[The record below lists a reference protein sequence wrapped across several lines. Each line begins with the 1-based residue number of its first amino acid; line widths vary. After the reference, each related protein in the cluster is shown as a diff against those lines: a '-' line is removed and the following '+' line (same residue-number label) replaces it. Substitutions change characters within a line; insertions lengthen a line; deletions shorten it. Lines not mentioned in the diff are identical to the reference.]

1 MNEIKNITLQEIQP
15 VKLVQ
20 SDIGSQINENFKNIN
35 DNFVNLVGAEYL
47 KGTKG
52 DSITTNTIILRADK
66 SEEDIDGIGYEL
78 YNKFISLIFGDDEVD
93 KNRVTNIDK
102 SKVIIAWDESNSK
115 QISSFPYI
123 FKDPVTPGENP
134 ANYKDYSCVI
144 YFDNNKGEYVKE
156 DSLPTLYYDND
167 KKDFCWKVNGIE
179 TQIIAMGPMGIG
191 TPGTGILLAK
201 GTKKNNIYEITH
213 FLHSFNGSNNIS
225 LDDWLRVDDEKN
237 KEKLKELSIQNN
249 SLVFAHIVETTNQEK
264 SISET
269 SETSTPKEKWEWG
282 LLKLDSEDQY
292 KFLFGGNLSNF
303 FAIGGATL
311 GELMEDNN
319 VLYVLNGSSDNGG
332 HQLKSENGSLV
343 MGYTDA
349 YNKEFK
355 DKEGEFISKYK
366 KNNFIGDINVEGEIN
381 GNVKGNSTSATKL
394 ETPRQISLSGG
405 AHSSNVGFD
414 GSSDITIKVDS
425 LNEQNLKWDNPRTPN
440 KEYTPNYTPV
450 DVALGDHTNANR
462 FSFMNPDLITVQ
474 YTNDGGETWANY
486 WEVSEEV
493 TQEMINKYKQS
504 LVTTGLSC
512 NIHPGKKLDGQTSA
526 DKVKVTIKTP
536 VYGGSNDK
544 ITIYSLLKKLLIRV
558 SAADGN
564 HSTVELKT
572 IFKADPKTNRTPS
585 PLITTHKLQGYPG
598 WNAIPF
604 DYNFGGYLQSPSSH
618 VVEIVLTFNG
628 NVNCS
633 GMQINNIA
641 AHGDYLYINN
651 SGCDLAETG
660 HLYTWD
666 PDKNVTFP
674 SDITATKY
682 ITAGGT
688 NQQVVLG
695 DGSLKNLSE
704 IGGSGDSDGDITD
717 GGSLEELTVQNLYVN
732 SIDGINGNTLNK
744 LDVLQLNTGKLN
756 TGNISNSGSINTNY
770 IDVDRDISSYN
781 TSSFNMVI
789 GNELCL
795 NNYYNNTDGQ
805 VDHSYLTIYPPKD
818 NIVNSTMFEWHYSS
832 EGSTGA
838 SVSKTVTVT
847 YKDFF
852 EKILGPLPF

>member
-1 MNEIKNITLQEIQP
+1 MSEIKNIALQEIRQ
-15 VKLVQ
+15 VDLVQ
-20 SDIGSQINENFKNIN
+20 SNIGGQINDNFKNIN

-52 DSITTNTIILRADK
+52 DSITTNTIILHADK

-93 KNRVTNIDK
+93 KNRVANIDK

-123 FKDPVTPGENP
+123 FKDPATPGDNA

-167 KKDFCWKVNGIE
+167 KKDFCWKVNGVE

-201 GTKKNNIYEITH
+201 GTNEDNIYKITH

-225 LDDWLRVDDEKN
+225 PDDWLDVNNEKN

-249 SLVFAHIVETTNQEK
+249 SLVFMHIVNAANPEENWQ
-264 SISET
+264 
-269 SETSTPKEKWEWG
+269 WG

-311 GELMEDNN
+311 DELMGDNN

-343 MGYTDA
+343 MGYTDS

-366 KNNFIGDINVEGEIN
+366 KNNFIGDINVEGKIN
-381 GNVKGNSTSATKL
+381 GNVDGNSTSASKL
-394 ETPRQISLSGG
+394 EKTRQISLSGG
-405 AHSSNVGFD
+405 ARSGNVGFD

-425 LNEQNLKWDNPRTPN
+425 LNEQNLKWDDPRTSN
-440 KEYTPNYTPV
+440 KEYAPNYTPV

-474 YTNDGGETWANY
+474 YTNDGGENWANY

-504 LVTTGLSC
+504 LVTTGLLYS
-512 NIHPGKKLDGQTSA
+512 IHPGKKLDGQTSA
-526 DKVKVTIKTP
+526 DKVKVTIEAP
-536 VYGGSNDK
+536 VYGGFNDK
-544 ITIYSLLKKLLIRV
+544 ITIYSLLKKLLIHV
-558 SAADGN
+558 SAANGAVSD
-564 HSTVELKT
+564 VELKT
-572 IFKADPKTNRTPS
+572 IFKAAPDTGYAPS

-598 WNAIPF
+598 WNAVPF
-604 DYNFGGYLQSPSSH
+604 DYNFGGYEQSPSSH
-618 VVEIVLTFNG
+618 VVKIILTFNG
-628 NVNCS
+628 HS
-633 GMQINNIA
+633 ESPKMQINNIA

-651 SGCDLAETG
+651 SGCNLAETG
-660 HLYTWD
+660 HIYKWD
-666 PDKNVTFP
+666 ADKNATFP
-674 SDITATKY
+674 ADITATKH
-682 ITAGGT
+682 ITTGGT

-695 DGSLKNLSE
+695 DGSLKKLSE
-704 IGGSGDSDGDITD
+704 LVVSGGSSGSSGNSGGLNNGLID
-717 GGSLEELTVQNLYVN
+717 GGILNELTIQNLYTKNIKNVN
-732 SIDGINGNTLNK
+732 GSESLDK
-744 LDVLQLNTGKLN
+744 LDVLQLDTE
-756 TGNISNSGSINTNY
+756 NITNNGSVKTNY
-770 IDVDRDISSYN
+770 IEVKADALSY
-781 TSSFNMVI
+781 NMVI

-795 NNYYNNTDGQ
+795 NNYYDNTDEQ
-805 VDHSYLTIYPPKD
+805 INHSYLKIYPPTD
-818 NIVNSTMFEWHYSS
+818 NNINAPMFEWYYSD
-832 EGSTGA
+832 EGA
-838 SVSKTVTVT
+838 SGESASKTITVT
-847 YKDFF
+847 YAEFF
-852 EKILGPLPF
+852 LNICKKSF